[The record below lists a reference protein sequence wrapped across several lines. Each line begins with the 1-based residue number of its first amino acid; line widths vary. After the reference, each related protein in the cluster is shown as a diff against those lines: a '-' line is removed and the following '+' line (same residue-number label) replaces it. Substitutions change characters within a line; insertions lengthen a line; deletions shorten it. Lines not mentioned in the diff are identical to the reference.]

1 MKTQPK
7 TKINAE
13 TPAAINFVVKAKDLP
28 LYNKEEKFYVVG
40 IMRSKKNSFLA
51 SVSILF
57 AEETESFGEAAVFMS
72 KERAMSAANFVSKH
86 FFRKCKVKVLAI
98 SWKTIANENI

>member
-1 MKTQPK
+1 MKTQLK
-7 TKINAE
+7 TKTTAE
-13 TPAAINFVVKAKDLP
+13 IPAAVNFVVKVKDLP

-57 AEETESFGEAAVFMS
+57 AEDTESFGEAAVFMN

-86 FFRKCKVKVLAI
+86 FFRRCKVKVVAV
-98 SWKTIANENI
+98 SWKTITDENS